1 MNCRIECNCSPT
13 TVRLRAILFVALRT
27 IGFVSLRTIGFV
39 LLRAFIKYQLRA
51 NDIDALFCCVQ
62 FNCRIALLRAIGVF
76 AKLQSCVFALLRA
89 MYQSCIRFAK
99 IRINC
104 VVGKEMENKVDWC

>member
-1 MNCRIECNCSPT
+1 MNCRIECNCSAT
-13 TVRLRAILFVALRT
+13 TVRLRAILFAALRA

-76 AKLQSCVFALLRA
+76 CQIAELYICVIACNVSIVHPF
-89 MYQSCIRFAK
+89 CK
-99 IRINC
+99 DTN
-104 VVGKEMENKVDWC
+104 